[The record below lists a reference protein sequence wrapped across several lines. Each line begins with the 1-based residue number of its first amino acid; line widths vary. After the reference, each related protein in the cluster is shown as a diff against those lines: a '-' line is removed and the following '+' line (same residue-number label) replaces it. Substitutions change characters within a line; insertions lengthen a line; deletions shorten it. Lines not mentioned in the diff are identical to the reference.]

1 MKPRVYLN
9 SGARLG
15 AAFEG
20 QCMRG
25 PRNGLS
31 RLGLLLPTS
40 GIAAASS
47 GDDDPATPEPDG
59 DRGTAGVPVMADR
72 NFGPPKSGRDRL
84 RDPLEEATGGKPDHE
99 RTPGKPPGLAG
110 RKKPRMVP
118 GKPPKRS
125 VRHRRRRNA

>member
-1 MKPRVYLN
+1 
-9 SGARLG
+9 
-15 AAFEG
+15 
-20 QCMRG
+20 MRG

-31 RLGLLLPTS
+31 RLGLLVPTT
-40 GIAAASS
+40 GIAAANS
-47 GDDDPATPEPDG
+47 GDEDPAAPEPDG
-59 DRGTAGVPVMADR
+59 DRGTAGVSDVVNGDCSSCLVAEADVPVMADR
-72 NFGPPKSGRDRL
+72 TFGPPRNGRDRL
-84 RDPLEEATGGKPDHE
+84 RDPREEATGGKPDHE